1 MGLLIKKLL
10 IEGQKGKVEL
20 DVLFDTG
27 ASYSFIKK
35 EIAEKIGILV
45 DLVEPKKFLLA
56 DGKKRLRITKLV
68 NLQININGCKVTDEV
83 LVAENLS
90 DDMIIGATTMQ
101 KWRIKLDMENERVI
115 IDPKVVQLKLV

>member
-1 MGLLIKKLL
+1 MGLRIKKLL

-35 EIAEKIGILV
+35 EIAERIATIV
-45 DLVEPKKFLLA
+45 DLIEPMEFQLA
-56 DGKKRLRITKLV
+56 DGKEKIVVTQEV
-68 NLQININGCKVTDEV
+68 NLRININGCKVTDEV

-90 DDMIIGATTMQ
+90 DDMIIGAKTMQ
-101 KWRIKLDMENERVI
+101 AWRIKLDMENERVI